1 MFTYNAIVDDAEAMK
16 QNGAYN
22 EATGKENVD
31 EYTEWFNANIFNK
44 WSSKVSKNMYGFYEK
59 ICKGKTLDGVDK
71 FFIYASGLLEHRRW
85 CRFMM
90 SNGYVPIEK
99 YPNIDNDKNSK
110 DEMKDRYRMHSDI
123 RPYSEMTA
131 DRKYNEANIK
141 AYMKIKAGKKSN

>member
-1 MFTYNAIVDDAEAMK
+1 
-16 QNGAYN
+16 
-22 EATGKENVD
+22 
-31 EYTEWFNANIFNK
+31 
-44 WSSKVSKNMYGFYEK
+44 
-59 ICKGKTLDGVDK
+59 
-71 FFIYASGLLEHRRW
+71 
-85 CRFMM
+85 MM

-131 DRKYNEANIK
+131 DRKYNVANIK